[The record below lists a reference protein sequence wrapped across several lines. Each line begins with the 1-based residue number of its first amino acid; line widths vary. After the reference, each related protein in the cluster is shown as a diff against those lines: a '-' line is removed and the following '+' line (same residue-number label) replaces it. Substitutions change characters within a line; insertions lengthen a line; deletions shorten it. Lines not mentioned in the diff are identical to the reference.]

1 MPKPKDEQTGHSC
14 RQDPRLQGRAPNFRR
29 GGVTG
34 WGQDRDE
41 VRTRQGQDRDKI
53 GTRQGQ
59 ERDKIWKGES
69 KEG

>member
-14 RQDPRLQGRAPNFRR
+14 RQRLQGRAPNFRR